1 MLAPLTALGLAGTTF
16 EIIHLDIRLT
26 STVRDA
32 HAAGFE
38 QYVNDLK
45 LLVSDI
51 RTSVSRLASIIADD
65 TADGQTTSEKQVKFA
80 YWINGK
86 AGSGKSTLLYFLIRH
101 ERLADY
107 LRTWSGTGRLTL
119 AHFFSWS
126 LGSAL
131 QNTEMGLL
139 QSLLYQVLAEDES
152 LVHQVFP
159 ELWHDIDPLQ
169 PPKLE
174 SLSLIEVKRAL
185 KRLLDVSAGRRCF
198 CFFVDG
204 IDEFNGDY
212 NSIIDLLLAFEAPDL
227 KFVLASRPVDVCLD
241 RFAHLPQLRL
251 QDLTAGDIEIYI
263 DERLSS
269 KYEMSDLM
277 RDEPEAA
284 VELVHELK
292 DRASGVFLWIKLVVT
307 SLLDG
312 LKKGDDVADLKI
324 RPRALPPDLK
334 DLFASMLGKMEAGYQ
349 KQAAVLFRLVRTASL
364 LLDGR
369 GMPTQFLA
377 VASRDF
383 QSVLNRRPIAFE
395 TDKIVAWCKYVER
408 RLRSRCCGLVEIH
421 ESSYRPDWWRTDLEK
436 LDKSN
441 QNLLASHVQFLH
453 RTVAEYL
460 YQDEVWDE
468 VVCKS
473 SKNTDFEPH
482 KNLAYA
488 ALHMMK
494 ISPLADDLPTM
505 QAYSW
510 AKVLVRA
517 VSDYEC
523 NRGKALEDLVDEMDL
538 VLRHHTSTSSQFSH
552 WSSYIDL
559 DSARNIV
566 HGHLVVLRQP
576 LSSFLSFAAFVALDI
591 YVDSKLERHG
601 LQFGAGTSVQKIMLQ
616 SLFSRSSDWVKITWT
631 DRVDVVCSMLKHG
644 ANPNETFEGPSLWQC
659 CLQQLLA
666 LNCSE
671 TSSAS
676 QVTHRKR
683 DRRRISSTPGLP
695 RSADSPCTCSPAD
708 FRDWSQLIMACLH
721 AGGRLADIDYLKP
734 CAQADPGSSVCYFR
748 QLCQHLYGVNN
759 ESHRPQ
765 PLLGLPTPLSRS
777 VSTMHERDQGST
789 YGQIS
794 LSGSATAL
802 LGNAYTWG
810 DKITHVHHNYFGGV
824 LTSNEVSHQ
833 VQHSAENA
841 GETRTKQD
849 LTSRPEN
856 DFTTIL
862 AQFQSDVVAVL
873 QASPL
878 GSPGSENPAFREAN
892 LTEND
897 RLMVSASHWR
907 GCQPTTFSDRQC
919 INPSCITS
927 TTIGW
932 DYVPLLKG
940 LLCLDCYECW
950 RATGQLRAE
959 TRGRELVLSAE
970 DLFEQSFTNT
980 LQLTTT
986 CDSDDSEEE
995 LFDAPTPSTRYV
1007 VPSSVDS
1014 DTSEVFA
1021 TPQSINI
1028 NFTRSAPSSQPG
1040 FHDITSGTP
1049 HYLRSY
1055 NGR

>member
-38 QYVNDLK
+38 EHVNDLK

-65 TADGQTTSEKQVKFA
+65 TADGQTTSEKQTLTAHCSRCKDTGTDVKQHLDDVRPTLRKFDPRTKKIVHIKENIDVDHEAITKYLEELRSLRDAVAFCTVESLRQSTTSDFATTSFDHERLQFGLSTIVRLLQNGGRALTRDDFKEDSLVQQCMEVSIQSRLDSRHSLAMEPTSVALVVTMVRRRTIMNLLNFRQMLDRIDEVDLAYTKTFEWIFRDQEYSLAWSSFPDFLKSETQFA

-101 ERLADY
+101 ERLVDY
-107 LRTWSGTGRLTL
+107 LRTWSGTRRLTL

-227 KFVLASRPVDVCLD
+227 KFWMFVSTD
-241 RFAHLPQLRL
+241 LPIFRNYDCKISQLE
-251 QDLTAGDIEIYI
+251 TEIYI

-324 RPRALPPDLK
+324 RLRALPPDLK
-334 DLFASMLGKMEAGYQ
+334 DLFASMLGKMEVGYQ

-436 LDKSN
+436 LDKSD

-460 YQDEVWDE
+460 YQDEVWDR

-523 NRGKALEDLVDEMDL
+523 NRAKALEDLVDEMDL
-538 VLRHHTSTSSQFSH
+538 VLRHHTSTSSQSSH

-576 LSSFLSFAAFVALDI
+576 LSSFLSFAAFVGLGI

-601 LQFGAGTSVQKIMLQ
+601 LQFGAG
-616 SLFSRSSDWVKITWT
+616 
-631 DRVDVVCSMLKHG
+631 
-644 ANPNETFEGPSLWQC
+644 
-659 CLQQLLA
+659 
-666 LNCSE
+666 
-671 TSSAS
+671 
-676 QVTHRKR
+676 
-683 DRRRISSTPGLP
+683 
-695 RSADSPCTCSPAD
+695 
-708 FRDWSQLIMACLH
+708 
-721 AGGRLADIDYLKP
+721 
-734 CAQADPGSSVCYFR
+734 
-748 QLCQHLYGVNN
+748 
-759 ESHRPQ
+759 
-765 PLLGLPTPLSRS
+765 LS
-777 VSTMHERDQGST
+777 
-789 YGQIS
+789 
-794 LSGSATAL
+794 
-802 LGNAYTWG
+802 
-810 DKITHVHHNYFGGV
+810 
-824 LTSNEVSHQ
+824 
-833 VQHSAENA
+833 
-841 GETRTKQD
+841 
-849 LTSRPEN
+849 
-856 DFTTIL
+856 
-862 AQFQSDVVAVL
+862 
-873 QASPL
+873 
-878 GSPGSENPAFREAN
+878 
-892 LTEND
+892 
-897 RLMVSASHWR
+897 
-907 GCQPTTFSDRQC
+907 
-919 INPSCITS
+919 
-927 TTIGW
+927 
-932 DYVPLLKG
+932 
-940 LLCLDCYECW
+940 
-950 RATGQLRAE
+950 
-959 TRGRELVLSAE
+959 
-970 DLFEQSFTNT
+970 
-980 LQLTTT
+980 
-986 CDSDDSEEE
+986 
-995 LFDAPTPSTRYV
+995 
-1007 VPSSVDS
+1007 
-1014 DTSEVFA
+1014 
-1021 TPQSINI
+1021 
-1028 NFTRSAPSSQPG
+1028 
-1040 FHDITSGTP
+1040 
-1049 HYLRSY
+1049 
-1055 NGR
+1055 